1 MPITT
6 NKVLQG
12 ASTQAVAGLYIYSL
26 PNSISPT
33 QNAIANYNE
42 EEIFI
47 NCDTTTGTQTLRL
60 PLISLFGGGWCPKIY
75 ISNIGG
81 GSVDVNVTSS
91 EDENNDINGVN
102 TITIPSS
109 QTGYFHIVTR
119 TNYACWLTP
128 SPIVP

>member
-1 MPITT
+1 MAITI

-12 ASTQAVAGLYIYSL
+12 ASTQVLSAVYIYSL
-26 PNSISPT
+26 PNSIAPT

-47 NCDTTTGTQTLRL
+47 NCDTTTGIQTLRL

-81 GSVDVNVTSS
+81 GTVDVQVTSS
-91 EDENNDINGVN
+91 EDENNDINGLN
-102 TITIPSS
+102 TITIASA
-109 QTGYFHIVTR
+109 QTGYFHIVTKQ
-119 TNYACWLTP
+119 NYACWLTP
-128 SPIVP
+128 SIIP